1 MNDVVK
7 LAMVVVMLL
16 ALGGEGLAAAAPD
29 HDHHIDVEFADENRE
44 APESDHGKHAVHG
57 CGVCHHMVDG
67 RAHLSSVALISS
79 HHQYERTS
87 DRVSSRALEPPFQP
101 PIEVSA

>member
-1 MNDVVK
+1 
-7 LAMVVVMLL
+7 
-16 ALGGEGLAAAAPD
+16 
-29 HDHHIDVEFADENRE
+29 
-44 APESDHGKHAVHG
+44 
-57 CGVCHHMVDG
+57 VCHHMVDG